1 MNVSGAQTS
10 YTAALTTLADG
21 RITSQL
27 SVNKDSAGNTFTPVA
42 GNTVTLDQ
50 DTGQQFVVPSGLLG
64 YWSLNGTTTDASSN
78 GNNLSLFGGATY
90 GSGQFGQA

>member
-50 DTGQQFVVPSGLLG
+50 EYGPSSSSCQAVCSATGL
-64 YWSLNGTTTDASSN
+64 
-78 GNNLSLFGGATY
+78 
-90 GSGQFGQA
+90 